1 MTGMTRQEVM
11 TYLIDG
17 MVEHI
22 VPHMKV
28 GVDPIDSIIDM
39 HNQMN
44 SDKQGLRMRI
54 PLMVTIV
61 NQEADAAKHGM
72 SLTGKA
78 PGGSPTAAVKREFG
92 LRKGLR
98 KETTAEVFS
107 TLHAIT
113 NNLMACGMEPYE
125 LYYESPVHHWNV
137 EYDDGTWCYTGNEDA
152 SGCMCAEIE
161 EMGIEEWRA
170 MVAAEEE

>member
-1 MTGMTRQEVM
+1 MTGMNRQEVM

-17 MVEHI
+17 MVEHV

-28 GVDPIDSIIDM
+28 GADPLDSIIDM
-39 HNQMN
+39 WNQMN
-44 SDKQGLRMRI
+44 SQHQGIRMRI
-54 PLMVTIV
+54 PLMVTMI

-72 SLTGKA
+72 SLTGKV

-107 TLHAIT
+107 TLYAIAG
-113 NNLMACGMEPYE
+113 NLMAWGMEPYE

-137 EYDDGTWCYTGNEDA
+137 EYDDGSWCYFGDGST
-152 SGCMCAEIE
+152 CKCAEIE
-161 EMGIEEWRA
+161 E
-170 MVAAEEE
+170 AAEEE